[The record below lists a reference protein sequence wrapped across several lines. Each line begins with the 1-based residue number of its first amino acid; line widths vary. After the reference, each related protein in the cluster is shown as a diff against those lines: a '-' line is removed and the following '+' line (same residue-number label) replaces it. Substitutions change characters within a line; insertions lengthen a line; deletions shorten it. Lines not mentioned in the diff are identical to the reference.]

1 MSALRASPYLWLGFT
16 LLIAALLVVASAS
29 GAFTENFYARDVVT
43 IGASTSGQD
52 FFNLV
57 IVLPVF
63 LVAALLVLRHVSWA
77 LPVWLGCLA
86 YILYSYLVLAF
97 GIYFNGM
104 FLVYVALVGL
114 SLYALIL
121 MIPRIDAQPL
131 MQRMAGRTPTR
142 VLQGL
147 LVVIVVLFNILWLSM
162 VIPSLQSG
170 TVPQELIDNR
180 LPTQPIHVVDLAWIM
195 PGMLLSVIA
204 MTRRSAVAF
213 VLGPAFA
220 VLTILMAGAL
230 AAMTWNVVRLGLA
243 TDLSLLAIFGVLMAA
258 CLVVL
263 VWYNRAAAAPQA
275 RQYTQEMN
283 IPSGRAAARSH

>member
-29 GAFTENFYARDVVT
+29 GAFTENFYARDVAT

-63 LVAALLVLRHVSWA
+63 LIAALLVLRQVDWA

-86 YILYSYLVLAF
+86 YILYTYLVLAF

-121 MIPRIDAQPL
+121 TIPRIEAQPL

-180 LPTQPIHVVDLAWIM
+180 LPTQPIHVIDLAWIM
-195 PGMLLSVIA
+195 PGMLISVIA
-204 MTRRSAVAF
+204 MSRRSAVAF
-213 VLGPAFA
+213 VLAPAFA

-258 CLVVL
+258 CLLVL
-263 VWYNRAAAAPQA
+263 VWYHRAAAVPQT
-275 RQYTQEMN
+275 RQRTDPMD
-283 IPSGRAAARSH
+283 ITGGRAAARSY